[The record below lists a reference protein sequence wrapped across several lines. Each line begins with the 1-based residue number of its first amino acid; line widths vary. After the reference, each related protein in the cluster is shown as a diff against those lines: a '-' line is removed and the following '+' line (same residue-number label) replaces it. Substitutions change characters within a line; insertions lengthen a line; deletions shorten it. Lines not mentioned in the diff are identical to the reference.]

1 MDILDFLPHFQAFLN
16 ATSLI
21 LICFAFKAV
30 KSGHVIRH
38 KQLMISALAV
48 SCVFLV
54 SYLYYHAHIGH
65 VPFEGQGMVRPVYF
79 TILFTHIGFAA
90 LALVMII
97 MAVWRALVRK
107 DFGAHKRIAR
117 FTFPIWVFVCS
128 SGIVVYVMAFHI
140 YAKV

>member
-65 VPFEGQGMVRPVYF
+65 VPFEGKAWF
-79 TILFTHIGFAA
+79 DLFILPFYLPI
-90 LALVMII
+90 LVLPPLL
-97 MAVWRALVRK
+97 W
-107 DFGAHKRIAR
+107 
-117 FTFPIWVFVCS
+117 
-128 SGIVVYVMAFHI
+128 
-140 YAKV
+140 